1 MAADHTS
8 YDIGTGGFQMGY
20 SCEYPAR
27 IFSIFFISAMMQAM
41 KGSREMTVF
50 TTGKFHQQQ
59 ASQGPDQQSSRLFM
73 AYPGTRG
80 THRFL

>member
-1 MAADHTS
+1 MLLPDA
-8 YDIGTGGFQMGY
+8 
-20 SCEYPAR
+20 EYPAG

>member
-1 MAADHTS
+1 MATDHTS
-8 YDIGTGGFQMGY
+8 YDIGTGGFQML
-20 SCEYPAR
+20 SDAEYPAG

-41 KGSREMTVF
+41 KGSREMTTF